1 MSDYKY
7 QDRSRGRR
15 DFGGGGRRR
24 AEMHDAVCD
33 KCGKDCKVPFR
44 PSGEKPI
51 YCSDCFEGQG
61 GRDGGR
67 SRGGGRDFSR
77 RGGRGGD
84 KGMSQL
90 GEKMDAVNRKL
101 DTIIELLSDKKP
113 KKKPKPKKKDKPGKK
128 DKPKKKK
135 K

>member
-1 MSDYKY
+1 MSDYRY
-7 QDRSRGRR
+7 SNRSRGGR
-15 DFGGGGRRR
+15 DGRR

-33 KCGKDCKVPFR
+33 KCGKNCKVPFR

-67 SRGGGRDFSR
+67 RRFGGG
-77 RGGRGGD
+77 GD
-84 KGMSQL
+84 RGMSQL

-101 DTIIELLSDKKP
+101 ETIIELLSERKD
-113 KKKPKPKKKDKPGKK
+113 KKKPNPSKPKQ
-128 DKPKKKK
+128 KKKK
-135 K
+135 

>member
-1 MSDYKY
+1 MSDYRY
-7 QDRSRGRR
+7 SNRSRGGR
-15 DFGGGGRRR
+15 DGRR

-67 SRGGGRDFSR
+67 RRFGGGDRKRGGSA
-77 RGGRGGD
+77 GGD
-84 KGMSQL
+84 RGVSQL

-101 DTIIELLSDKKP
+101 ETIIELLSEKKD
-113 KKKPKPKKKDKPGKK
+113 KKKPKPPKKG
-128 DKPKKKK
+128 KPKPTKTKK
-135 K
+135 